1 MGKKHKNISKVVNVR
16 KKSAKNLLN
25 KNKTI
30 TFAATFKEM
39 VPWMSGLVNG
49 LQNRL
54 RRFESARHLLKTQ
67 PWGLRFYFLLSKK
80 SSDYL
85 GVTEDVVPPVRL
97 APVV

>member
-1 MGKKHKNISKVVNVR
+1 MRAIRFIWPYKDGPTHAPAVMDANYPNCENGKRQKSMAKVVNVI
-16 KKSAKNLLN
+16 KKSVKNLLN

-54 RRFESARHLLKTQ
+54 RRFESARHL
-67 PWGLRFYFLLSKK
+67 
-80 SSDYL
+80 
-85 GVTEDVVPPVRL
+85 
-97 APVV
+97 